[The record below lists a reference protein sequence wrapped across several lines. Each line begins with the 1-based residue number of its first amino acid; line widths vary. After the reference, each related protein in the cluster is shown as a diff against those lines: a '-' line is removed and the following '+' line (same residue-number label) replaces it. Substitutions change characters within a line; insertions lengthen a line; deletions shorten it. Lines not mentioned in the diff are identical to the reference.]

1 MQPCLGADD
10 YEEDERAASEAAS
23 LHAFA
28 QADPLG
34 TPSGKVKPGA
44 QELML
49 RSPDTSPAATASTLC
64 SGPSPAKATSIS
76 AASSSASVPSQGKP
90 CAACSRV
97 ATKGIWC
104 DMHKRVCDNVYNEQK
119 KIKDTDPDRWQK
131 FLQNRKKVT
140 PEFIT
145 MLVAAEVTKA
155 GAGRGVKTS
164 TFNAMSMIET
174 LRQRTSVDAS
184 CLMKQFNARKYIN
197 KCAEDFGWS
206 AAEAGAEFQ
215 RLLAATDPSQVFQ
228 RPTLPGKKMEPWIYI
243 HDEDQLVTSQGL
255 EHHRDM
261 QLAEKAKKNPTEK
274 DIIAA
279 EQDIGTSGIDFSDKF
294 FSHMSSASQAIKAV
308 REGPGSNVMDGF
320 GRTSVFGTGTSH
332 RERGTAEAESTDQTR
347 KKAKAFDIEEAN
359 ESLQARL
366 RKKMDATLKYC
377 DDTILEIQDFFA
389 GENIESKDKLG
400 RVMGHLSSR
409 LELVKVVSVRPVEE
423 LLADLKVFDGDQDE
437 LNKLVPDSK
446 RKQYSDIY
454 TVKNMCLEL
463 KQKHESDP
471 NFLKDE
477 AEWLPK
483 LTEAIASVASLDA
496 DACLSEVLSSTL
508 STLGWAGSGFEKTP
522 DLGNTIDSFD
532 GLLFILWLQCRHAAV
547 WQDFEKTGKPMM
559 DSTLFQQVKPV
570 FAIQALSE
578 ARLCN
583 IKSEDD
589 LKNAEN
595 DLKAMMDLVKTMVAQ
610 VRQTLTSA
618 QKQSREL
625 RRESAKAATRMEQDR
640 EKAVKRQSKEEKA
653 RLRQIADQMKGN
665 EKLPGLLA
673 FCGDWVKHMRT
684 FKDLTDLKA
693 CKDLNS
699 AEPYAV
705 NDVPTLRAEEQSAA
719 ARVNFQLFKAPL
731 GPTCRVGV
739 STF

>member
-1 MQPCLGADD
+1 M
-10 YEEDERAASEAAS
+10 
-23 LHAFA
+23 
-28 QADPLG
+28 
-34 TPSGKVKPGA
+34 
-44 QELML
+44 
-49 RSPDTSPAATASTLC
+49 
-64 SGPSPAKATSIS
+64 
-76 AASSSASVPSQGKP
+76 
-90 CAACSRV
+90 
-97 ATKGIWC
+97 
-104 DMHKRVCDNVYNEQK
+104 
-119 KIKDTDPDRWQK
+119 
-131 FLQNRKKVT
+131 
-140 PEFIT
+140 
-145 MLVAAEVTKA
+145 
-155 GAGRGVKTS
+155 
-164 TFNAMSMIET
+164 
-174 LRQRTSVDAS
+174 
-184 CLMKQFNARKYIN
+184 
-197 KCAEDFGWS
+197 
-206 AAEAGAEFQ
+206 
-215 RLLAATDPSQVFQ
+215 
-228 RPTLPGKKMEPWIYI
+228 
-243 HDEDQLVTSQGL
+243 
-255 EHHRDM
+255 
-261 QLAEKAKKNPTEK
+261 
-274 DIIAA
+274 
-279 EQDIGTSGIDFSDKF
+279 
-294 FSHMSSASQAIKAV
+294 
-308 REGPGSNVMDGF
+308 
-320 GRTSVFGTGTSH
+320 
-332 RERGTAEAESTDQTR
+332 
-347 KKAKAFDIEEAN
+347 
-359 ESLQARL
+359 
-366 RKKMDATLKYC
+366 
-377 DDTILEIQDFFA
+377 
-389 GENIESKDKLG
+389 
-400 RVMGHLSSR
+400 
-409 LELVKVVSVRPVEE
+409 KVVSVRPVEE
-423 LLADLKVFDGDQDE
+423 LPADLKVFDGDQDE

-446 RKQYSDIY
+446 RKQYSEIY
-454 TVKNMCLEL
+454 AVKNMCLEL

-483 LTEAIASVASLDA
+483 LTEAVASVASLDA
-496 DACLSEVLSSTL
+496 DACLSEVLPSTL

-532 GLLFILWLQCRHAAV
+532 GLLFILLLQCRHAVV

-589 LKNAEN
+589 FKNAEN

-673 FCGDWVKHMRT
+673 FCGDWVKQMRT

-705 NDVPTLRAEEQSAA
+705 NDAPTLRAEEQSAA
-719 ARVNFQLFKAPL
+719 ARVNFQLFNAPL